1 MFQVEASH
9 NNKIYVLVVDKSH
22 IQLNRKKLFSSN
34 IEIVFDLK
42 DFAINAS
49 FNDIDLK
56 IEYHGYILKIHN
68 VEDYTRLKNTVN
80 EILKKEEE
88 ERKLKNEIE
97 LLTSK
102 VKTLLLEV
110 FTSRLWYV
118 AYLNNIDK
126 SGYVDA
132 IYNLPEYI
140 SQTKDPIEA
149 YENLKSKLLGKLD
162 ELSQALNLIDPSRRE
177 KLLHMI
183 QETVAKHDELIKD
196 VDYEKI
202 PEVLNSTK
210 PSIESTIGELV
221 KEISSLIGQRNAGE
235 IAGRRTAEETPELAC
250 CPYCGSTNIT
260 KTSSG
265 SIVCERCG
273 RKLR

>member
-1 MFQVEASH
+1 MFQVEASY
-9 NNKIYVLVVDKSH
+9 NNKKYVLVVDNSH
-22 IQLNRKKLFSSN
+22 IQLTRKKLFSSN
-34 IEIVFDLK
+34 IETVFDLK

-49 FNDIDLK
+49 FNDTDLK
-56 IEYHGYILKIHN
+56 IEYRGYTFKIHDTG
-68 VEDYTRLKNTVN
+68 DYIRLKNTVD

-102 VKTLLLEV
+102 VKMLLLEV

-149 YENLKSKLLGKLD
+149 YENLKAKLLEKLD
-162 ELSQALNLIDPSRRE
+162 ELSQALNLIDSSRRE
-177 KLLHMI
+177 KLLHMM
-183 QETVAKHDELIKD
+183 QETVAKHDELLKD
-196 VDYEKI
+196 GGYEKI
-202 PEVLNSTK
+202 PEVLNNTK
-210 PSIESTIGELV
+210 PSIENTIGELV
-221 KEISSLIGQRNAGE
+221 KEISSLIGQRDA
-235 IAGRRTAEETPELAC
+235 
-250 CPYCGSTNIT
+250 
-260 KTSSG
+260 KQ
-265 SIVCERCG
+265 
-273 RKLR
+273 